1 MNWAAIAIKNNR
13 VTIVFLTMLLLGGI
27 AAYLSFPRSEDPE
40 FTIRVAV
47 IQTYFPGASPQK
59 VEQLITEKLE
69 RKIQE
74 MPQVEH
80 IVSENRTGV
89 SLITVE
95 IKDKYKNLRPVW
107 DDLKDKVEEVEND
120 LPDGSTK
127 PYVWD
132 DFGDV
137 FGIVLALQGEG
148 FSYRELEDYADDIR
162 ARLLLIPDV
171 AKVDFYGLQKEQIF
185 IEISNARLKSLGIH
199 PSELVDALKEQ
210 NIVLPAGSI
219 EIGPEKIVV
228 EPTGNFESVED
239 IRSATIPVSKT
250 EVITLQDIATVKEGY
265 LQPPQTLMRF
275 DGKSAVAIA
284 INMAEGGNIVRLGEN
299 VKAAMQELKEH
310 LPVGLDLHI
319 VAYQPTEVIRATND
333 FMINLIQAVIIV
345 IFVMV
350 LFLGVRTGLIVA
362 TLIPMTV
369 LMTFLVMQF
378 LGITLQRV
386 SIASLI
392 IALGLMVDCAIVVS
406 EHILVY
412 IEEGMD
418 RVKAVVKTTNEL
430 RIPLLTSCLTT
441 AVAFLPIALAKS
453 GVGEYC
459 LSLFQVVSIA
469 LLSSWFLALAIIPF
483 FCYYFVD
490 KTATG
495 RLVKVFSD
503 KKSKIVLLLIIF
515 GFATFIAKLPLILV
529 IVLAILFFRKFIFAS
544 QEKAEVKERFDTPI
558 YQFYHRVLKFA
569 LLDRKKYL
577 IGLICLFAFSM
588 FCFGFIKQIFFPPS
602 DRPQFF
608 VHFWMPDGTNIYQTQ
623 EELTKLEDFLD
634 GQKQI
639 KSFAS
644 YIGEGGPRFF
654 LSFSPEQNN
663 DNYAYVL
670 INTYTYEDVKNLI
683 PKVKDFLRK
692 NIPATNCSVRQLE
705 SASSVGYPIQVRVS
719 GEDVSKLY
727 DLSNQLQD
735 IFSQNKGLEAIN
747 DNWGTKIK
755 KLVIDVNQAKAKRL
769 GISSENI
776 SYSVAAALDGLEIT
790 EYRRAEDVIPIVLR
804 SDQNKEKM
812 LEDIESFTVYSS
824 GMGTN
829 VPLSQVASTKL
840 TWEPSKIFHRDR
852 LRTVTVRADIKE
864 GYLASEVLKVLK
876 PKIEQAATK
885 WPSGYS
891 YEIAGEAEESREAN
905 EDIMEHLP
913 LAVFIILLLMV
924 MQFNSFRHTFII
936 LSTVVMALIGV
947 TWGLLLTNSAFG
959 FMAFLGVISLAGI
972 VINDAIVLLDRVR
985 IESESKEIKQAV
997 VTACFSHARPIIL
1010 TSITT
1015 VGGLFPLALRGGE
1028 FWSPM
1033 AITIMSGLI
1042 FSTTL
1047 TLIFVPVL
1055 YSLCYKIRFE
1065 EVDFAKKKV

>member
-1 MNWAAIAIKNNR
+1 MNWAQSAIKNNR
-13 VTIVFLTMLLLGGI
+13 VTLVFLALLLLGGI
-27 AAYLSFPRSEDPE
+27 ASYISFPRSEDPE
-40 FTIRVAV
+40 FTIRVAI

-74 MPQVEH
+74 MPEIEH
-80 IVSENRTGV
+80 IISENRTGV

-95 IKDKYKNLRPVW
+95 VKDKYKNLRPIW

-120 LPDGSTK
+120 LPEGSTK

-162 ARLLLIPDV
+162 SQLLLIPDV
-171 AKVDFYGLQKEQIF
+171 ARVNFYGLQEERIF
-185 IEISNARLKSLGIH
+185 VEISNARLKSLGIH
-199 PSELVDALKEQ
+199 PTELVDALKEQ

-219 EIGPEKIVV
+219 DIGPEKIVV
-228 EPTGNFESVED
+228 EPTGNFESIED
-239 IRSATIPVSKT
+239 IRSVTIPLQNN
-250 EVITLQDIATVKEGY
+250 EVVTLQDIAEIREGY
-265 LQPPQTLMRF
+265 AEPPSTLMRF
-275 DGKSAVAIA
+275 NGKEAVAIA
-284 INMAEGGNIVRLGEN
+284 INMAEGGNIVTLGEN
-299 VKAAMQELKEH
+299 VKLAMENLKER
-310 LPVGLDLHI
+310 LPVGLDLKI
-319 VAYQPTEVIRATND
+319 LAYQPAEVIRATND

-350 LFLGVRTGLIVA
+350 LFLGIRTGLIVA

-369 LMTFLVMQF
+369 LMTFLIMQL

-412 IEEGMD
+412 IEEGME
-418 RVKAVVKTTNEL
+418 RIKAIVKTTNEL
-430 RIPLLTSCLTT
+430 RTPLLTSCLTT

-459 LSLFQVVSIA
+459 ISLFQVVSIA
-469 LLSSWFLALAIIPF
+469 LLSSWFLALTIIPF
-483 FCYYFVD
+483 FCYYFVN
-490 KTATG
+490 KTESA
-495 RLVKVFSD
+495 RLGKFFSNRRN
-503 KKSKIVLLLIIF
+503 KIILLLVIF
-515 GFATFIAKLPLILV
+515 SFATFIAKLPLILMV
-529 IVLAILFFRKFIFAS
+529 ILAVLFFRKFVFS
-544 QEKAEVKERFDTPI
+544 LSEKAKIEERFNTPL

-569 LLDRKKYL
+569 LLERKRYL
-577 IGLICLFAFSM
+577 IGLVIIFMFSM
-588 FCFGFIKQIFFPPS
+588 FMFGFVKKIFFPPS

-608 VHFWMPDGTNIYQTQ
+608 VHFWMPDGSNIDQTQ

-634 GQKQI
+634 QQKGI
-639 KSFAS
+639 SSFAA
-644 YIGEGGPRFF
+644 YVGEGGPRFF
-654 LSFSPEQNN
+654 LSFAPEQNN

-670 INTYTYEDVKNLI
+670 INTNTYNDVLRLI
-683 PKVKDFLRK
+683 PKVKDFLRES
-692 NIPATNCSVRQLE
+692 IPATNCSVRQLE
-705 SASSVGYPIQVRVS
+705 SASTVGYPIQVRIA

-727 DLSNQLQD
+727 ELS
-735 IFSQNKGLEAIN
+735 SQIKSVFAQTKGLEAIN
-747 DNWGTKIK
+747 DDWGTKIK
-755 KLVIDVNQAKAKRL
+755 KLVIDVSQPKAKRL

-790 EYRRAEDVIPIVLR
+790 EYRREEDVIPIILR

-812 LEDIESFTVYSS
+812 LEDIDSFTVYSS

-840 TWEPSKIFHRDR
+840 TWEPSKIFRRDR

-864 GYLASEVLKVLK
+864 GYLASSILESLK
-876 PKIEQAATK
+876 PKIQKAANK
-885 WPSGYS
+885 WPLGYT
-891 YEIAGEAEESREAN
+891 YEIGGEAEESADAN
-905 EDIMEHLP
+905 EDIMENLP

-936 LSTVVMALIGV
+936 LTTVVMALIGV

-985 IESESKEIKQAV
+985 IESETKEIKKAIIS
-997 VTACFSHARPIIL
+997 ACFSHARPIIL

-1015 VGGLFPLALRGGE
+1015 VGGLLPLALRGGE

-1055 YSLCYKIRFE
+1055 YSLLYKLKFK
-1065 EVDFAKKKV
+1065 EVDFAKKEV